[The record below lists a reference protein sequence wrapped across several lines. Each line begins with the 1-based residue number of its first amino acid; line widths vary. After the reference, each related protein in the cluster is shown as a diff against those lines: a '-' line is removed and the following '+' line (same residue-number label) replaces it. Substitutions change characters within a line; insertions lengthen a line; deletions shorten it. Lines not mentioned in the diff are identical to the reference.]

1 LILDEW
7 GVWDNISAEDEK
19 RYGKLWQQS
28 TMRSAVAAG
37 LGLNIF
43 NRQADK
49 LYMCNIAQM
58 VNVLQSLLLTD
69 GPEGEH
75 CVRTTTYHAFSLFK
89 PHRSKTALRVE
100 TEDSSPLGVSVSA
113 SKSDKELVVTLVN
126 PSHDSDLAVECTLKG
141 SVADSG
147 TAQILHDADWNAC
160 NSFDSPDRVIPK
172 PHPIKVNG
180 SKIQLDLPPLSVATA
195 ILSVH

>member
-1 LILDEW
+1 
-7 GVWDNISAEDEK
+7 
-19 RYGKLWQQS
+19 
-28 TMRSAVAAG
+28 MRSAVAAG

-43 NRQADK
+43 NRLADK

-89 PHRSKTALRVE
+89 AHQSKTALRVE
-100 TEDSSPLGVSVSA
+100 TEDSSPLGLSLSA
-113 SKSDKELVVTLVN
+113 SKSDKELVVSFVN
-126 PSHDSDLAVECTLKG
+126 PRHDADLQVECTLEG
-141 SVADSG
+141 CVAEG
-147 TAQILHDADWNAC
+147 ATAQILHDADWNAC
-160 NSFDSPDRVIPK
+160 NTFDNPDRVVPK

-180 SKIQLDLPPLSVATA
+180 SKIQLDLPALSVATA
-195 ILSVH
+195 ILPIH